1 MTPEKAFSKVLREI
15 RNEHSLS
22 QEELGFESGYH
33 RTYISLLERRR
44 KSLPLNTI
52 FRSLVTARLHL
63 QDSGHMFAN
72 ERRAMLVAGG
82 SFRPARKT
90 ISENNIVIATNQ
102 PMRLSKDTFSK
113 K

>member
-1 MTPEKAFSKVLREI
+1 MAEHTSYSHLKGAILMTPEKAFGKVLREI

-52 FRSLVTARLHL
+52 FRSLVTARLHP
-63 QDSGHMFAN
+63 QDSGPY
-72 ERRAMLVAGG
+72 VC
-82 SFRPARKT
+82 K
-90 ISENNIVIATNQ
+90 
-102 PMRLSKDTFSK
+102 
-113 K
+113 